1 MRLEAGV
8 DRSIAAV
15 MRYLVRTMNSPGG
28 SAAANNI
35 SLAQLPFDMAVA
47 VPLAALTQVGWA
59 IAIGNFRYGFRSRKV
74 QLVMP

>member
-1 MRLEAGV
+1 
-8 DRSIAAV
+8 
-15 MRYLVRTMNSPGG
+15 MNSPGG